1 MKISPVS
8 IKRQEFAKKL
18 RGYDPEEVQAFLEK
32 LADDID
38 ELQKEN
44 EELNQQIETLTENLS
59 EFKKIE
65 KNLQDTLLKA
75 QESSTKTIE
84 STKKQSSLIIKEAEL
99 KSSQIIEK
107 ARENANEIRSAVI
120 NLREEKDLIIAK
132 LKAIISSQA
141 HLLEMKVEDAGDE
154 RTVSRKEESAQ
165 KLDIDLNDIIDKII

>member
-8 IKRQEFAKKL
+8 IKRQEFAKKM

-44 EELNQQIETLTENLS
+44 EELYQQVETLNENLS

-84 STKKQSSLIIKEAEL
+84 STKKQASLIIKEAEL

-141 HLLEMKVEDAGDE
+141 HLLEIKVEGAGDE
-154 RTVSRKEESAQ
+154 RTASRKEEPAQ

>member
-8 IKRQEFAKKL
+8 IKRQEFAKKM
-18 RGYDPEEVQAFLEK
+18 RGYDPEEVQAFLER

-44 EELNQQIETLTENLS
+44 EELNQQVETLNDNLS

-99 KSSQIIEK
+99 KASQIIEK

-141 HLLEMKVEDAGDE
+141 NLLEMKVEDAGDE
-154 RTVSRKEESAQ
+154 RTVSRKEEPAQ

>member
-8 IKRQEFAKKL
+8 IKRQEFAKKI
-18 RGYDPEEVQAFLEK
+18 RGYDTEEVQAFLEK

-44 EELNQQIETLTENLS
+44 EELYQQVETLNENLS

-84 STKKQSSLIIKEAEL
+84 STKRQASLIIKEAEL
-99 KSSQIIEK
+99 KASQIIEK
-107 ARENANEIRSAVI
+107 ARENANDIRSAVI

-141 HLLEMKVEDAGDE
+141 HLLEMKVEDAGEE
-154 RTVSRKEESAQ
+154 RTASRKEEPAQ
-165 KLDIDLNDIIDKII
+165 KLDIDLDDIIDKIL

>member
-18 RGYDPEEVQAFLEK
+18 RGYDPEEVQAFLER

-38 ELQKEN
+38 ELLKEN
-44 EELNQQIETLTENLS
+44 EELNQQVETLNASLN

-84 STKKQSSLIIKEAEL
+84 STKKQASLIIKEAEL
-99 KSSQIIEK
+99 KASQIIEK
-107 ARENANEIRSAVI
+107 ARENANEIRNAVI
-120 NLREEKDLIIAK
+120 QLREEKDLIVAK
-132 LKAIISSQA
+132 LKAIINSQA
-141 HLLEMKVEDAGDE
+141 HLLEMKVEDAGEE
-154 RTVSRKEESAQ
+154 RIAPRKEEPAQ
-165 KLDIDLNDIIDKII
+165 KLDIDLDDIVDKLL

>member
-8 IKRQEFAKKL
+8 IKRQEFAKKM

-38 ELQKEN
+38 VLLKEN
-44 EELNQQIETLTENLS
+44 EDLYNQVQTLNENLS

-84 STKKQSSLIIKEAEL
+84 STKKQASLIIKEAEL
-99 KSSQIIEK
+99 KGSQIVEK
-107 ARENANEIRSAVI
+107 ARENANEIRNAVI
-120 NLREEKDLIIAK
+120 QLREEKELIIAK
-132 LKAIISSQA
+132 LKAIVNSQA
-141 HLLEMKVEDAGDE
+141 HLFEMKVEDAGE
-154 RTVSRKEESAQ
+154 EKIVTKKEIPAQ
-165 KLDIDLNDIIDKII
+165 KLDIDLDDIVDKLL

>member
-8 IKRQEFAKKL
+8 IKRQEFAKKM

-38 ELQKEN
+38 ELLNEN
-44 EELNQQIETLTENLS
+44 EELNNQVESLNERLS

-65 KNLQDTLLKA
+65 RNLQDTLLKA

-84 STKKQSSLIIKEAEL
+84 STKKQANLIIKEAEL
-99 KSSQIIEK
+99 KASQIIEK

-132 LKAIISSQA
+132 LKAIINSQA
-141 HLLEMKVEDAGDE
+141 HLLEMKVEDAG
-154 RTVSRKEESAQ
+154 EEKVDTKKVEQTQ
-165 KLDIDLNDIIDKII
+165 KLDIDLDDIVDKLL

>member
-8 IKRQEFAKKL
+8 IKRQEFAKKM

-38 ELQKEN
+38 ELLNEN
-44 EELNQQIETLTENLS
+44 EELNNQVESLNERLS

-84 STKKQSSLIIKEAEL
+84 STKKQANLIIKEAEL
-99 KSSQIIEK
+99 KASQIIEK

-132 LKAIISSQA
+132 LKAIINSQA
-141 HLLEMKVEDAGDE
+141 HLLEMKVEDAG
-154 RTVSRKEESAQ
+154 EEKVDTKKVEQTQ
-165 KLDIDLNDIIDKII
+165 KLDIDLDDIVDKLL

>member
-1 MKISPVS
+1 MKISPAS

-38 ELQKEN
+38 LLLKEN
-44 EELNQQIETLTENLS
+44 EELNLQVQTLSENLA

-84 STKKQSSLIIKEAEL
+84 STKKQASLIIKEAEL
-99 KSSQIIEK
+99 KASQIVEK
-107 ARENANEIRSAVI
+107 ARENANEIRNAVI
-120 NLREEKDLIIAK
+120 QLREEKELIVAK
-132 LKAIISSQA
+132 LKAIVNSQA
-141 HLLEMKVEDAGDE
+141 HLFEMKVEDAGEE
-154 RTVSRKEESAQ
+154 RIATKKEKPAQ
-165 KLDIDLNDIIDKII
+165 KLDIDLDDIVDKLL